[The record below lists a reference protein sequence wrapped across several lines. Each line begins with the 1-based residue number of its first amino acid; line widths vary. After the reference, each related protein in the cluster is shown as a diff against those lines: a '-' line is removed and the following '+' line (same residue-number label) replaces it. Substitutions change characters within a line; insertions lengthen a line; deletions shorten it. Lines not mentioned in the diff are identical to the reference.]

1 MAKEAKDLKPGYI
14 LYGEER
20 WLLEEKIKQIRMQTF
35 LGSEWS
41 EEYNYVTLEAKDITI
56 SSLLDNLNQV
66 PFMADKR
73 LVLLNGA
80 DLFSFGDKNGEEQKK
95 ADKLLLEYLKEPN
108 PSCILIVVNNYL
120 PEKKNS
126 KIYAKFEAL
135 ATVEVINFETLKP
148 QGVKNWIKDYL
159 RAYNI
164 TIDNDA
170 LDYLT
175 KESSRNLGVLAN
187 ELEKAITYTG
197 KSRLN
202 LEDIKQIVTPTNEE
216 TLYQLFDFLVRKQSD
231 QALRVLSNL
240 YYYGQ
245 SEYQILA
252 FLERQYVRL
261 LEVKLR
267 YENGENIKELCKSLN
282 TPWEF
287 AIKELVN
294 QSKFYKAEQIEKI
307 LAMLLAAEM
316 DLKTLPN
323 TKERF
328 ERLLVE
334 MCSIYEA

>member
-1 MAKEAKDLKPGYI
+1 MTTAADTLKAGYI
-14 LYGEER
+14 LYGEEK
-20 WLLEEKIKQIRMQTF
+20 WLLHEKIKQIKMQTF
-35 LGSEWS
+35 SGSEWA
-41 EEYNYVTLEAKDITI
+41 EEYNYVTLEAKNITI

-80 DLFSFGDKNGEEQKK
+80 ELFSFGGKNGEEQKK

-108 PSCILIVVNNYL
+108 PSCVLIVVNNYV

-126 KIYAKFEAL
+126 KVYAKFEAL
-135 ATVEVINFETLKP
+135 ETVEVINFDTLKP
-148 QGVKNWIKDYL
+148 QGVKIWVKDYL

-164 TIDNDA
+164 TIENDA

-175 KESSRNLGVLAN
+175 KESSRSLGILAN

-231 QALRVLSNL
+231 RALRVLSNL

-252 FLERQYVRL
+252 FLERQYMRL

-267 YENGENIKELCKSLN
+267 YEQGANIKEICKSIN

-287 AIKELVN
+287 IVKEMIN
-294 QSKFYKAEQIEKI
+294 QSKFYKTKQIEKI
-307 LAMLLAAEM
+307 LDMLLAAEM
-316 DLKTLPN
+316 DLKTMPN

-334 MCSIYEA
+334 VCSIYDT